1 MCSHSSNSGK
11 TSGGGGAV
19 TKMSRSS
26 ARGGG
31 GTFSREVSS
40 GLELT
45 GIQELWLEQ
54 NQSQDC
60 REPC

>member
-26 ARGGG
+26 ARGSR
-31 GTFSREVSS
+31 GTFSQEVST

-45 GIQELWLEQ
+45 GILF
-54 NQSQDC
+54 
-60 REPC
+60 